1 MELLGP
7 SYVEEQ
13 GGSVSKEPVSKRST
27 ERRTGPLG
35 IAFAVIVALSLT
47 STAFAGKALYERVRV
62 AHQPPPPK
70 HLAPGSGS
78 LASSGP
84 PGAFAGLRIYSSSAV
99 PPKFIDVD
107 SDGVEDMVTL
117 VSNAATESPDVYAT
131 ALSGKSLT
139 PIWTRGPYAVQAG
152 SPAHLFLAGDR
163 LVLTRTSETLGSV
176 HVLSL
181 RTGGELAAYGL
192 TEPFA
197 GACGLADSS
206 RRIKLASGTVLDL
219 DTGTMSTPPQT
230 PACASEWP
238 RCDSTNGK
246 HCVSRDALS
255 VKGDFVDPGYTYQD
269 EGWQITVG
277 SLKSSMSRARPTVV
291 VLGATHGRVVWDEV
305 LSSVESTEEHALSAT
320 SIGNG
325 RLAILTR
332 ETSTE
337 SVVRI
342 IDMKTGDD
350 VWKDAIEEAGTT
362 PMGIHTG
369 ASRVYVTVIRGGRE
383 EVHVYEAD
391 TGKVVGTIADVSSD
405 AKPAPA
411 PGYYKGYYGGGYRG
425 TPTVTLGE

>member
-1 MELLGP
+1 MELFRG

-13 GGSVSKEPVSKRST
+13 GGSVSKEPVSKQAA

-35 IAFAVIVALSLT
+35 VAFAVIVALSLT

-62 AHQPPPPK
+62 AHQPPPAT

-78 LASSGP
+78 LASAGP
-84 PGAFAGLRIYSSSAV
+84 PGAFAGLRIYSSTAV
-99 PPKFIDVD
+99 PPKFVDVD
-107 SDGVEDMVTL
+107 NDGVEDMVTL
-117 VSNAATESPDVYAT
+117 VSNATTESPDVYAT
-131 ALSGKSLT
+131 VLSGKSLT

-163 LVLTRTSETLGSV
+163 LVLTRTSETLGNA

-192 TEPFA
+192 SESFA
-197 GACGLADSS
+197 GACGLADGS
-206 RRIKLASGTVLDL
+206 RRVKLTSGTVLDL

-230 PACASEWP
+230 PACATEWP

-255 VKGDFVDPGYTYQD
+255 VKGDFVDPGYTYHD
-269 EGWQITVG
+269 EGWNITVG
-277 SLKSSMSRARPTVV
+277 NLKSSMSRARPTVV
-291 VLGATHGRVVWDEV
+291 VLGSARGRVIWDEV
-305 LSSVESTEEHALSAT
+305 LSSVESSEEHAVSAT

-325 RLAILTR
+325 RLALLTR
-332 ETSTE
+332 ETNVQ
-337 SVVRI
+337 SVVRV

-350 VWKDAIEEAGTT
+350 VWRDAIDEAGTT

-369 ASRVYVTVIRGGRE
+369 ASRVYVTLIRGGRE

-391 TGKVVGTIADVSSD
+391 NGKVVGTIADVSSD
-405 AKPAPA
+405 AKPAPT
-411 PGYYKGYYGGGYRG
+411 PGYSKGYYGGYRG